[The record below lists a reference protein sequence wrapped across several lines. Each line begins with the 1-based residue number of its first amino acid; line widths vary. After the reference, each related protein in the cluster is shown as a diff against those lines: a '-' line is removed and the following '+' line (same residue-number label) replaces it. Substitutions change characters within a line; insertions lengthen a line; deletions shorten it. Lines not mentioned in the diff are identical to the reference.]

1 MPSQRRTPRGGP
13 GGPRGPRQ
21 GHSTHPGARGTRP
34 RAGGTRTPAPRSDP
48 APAAAGP
55 IATRT
60 PRATARR
67 PRFTGR
73 AAVLVLVLAVLTVS
87 YASSLR
93 AYLQQRSH
101 IGDLKAQIAEREA
114 SITDLEREKRRWE
127 DPAYVKAQARARF
140 GYLMPGEQGFEV
152 IGADGKPL
160 EAQATLNDPDEV
172 IKTVPKAWWTAAW
185 ESMELAGN
193 PPPPDEEP
201 AEMIDGTQQ

>member
-21 GHSTHPGARGTRP
+21 GHSTHPGARGPRP
-34 RAGGTRTPAPRSDP
+34 RAGGTRTPTSRSEP
-48 APAAAGP
+48 AAVAAGP
-55 IATRT
+55 AATSTTRST
-60 PRATARR
+60 RRR

-101 IGDLKAQIAEREA
+101 IGELKAQIAEREA
-114 SITDLEREKRRWE
+114 SINDLEREKKRWD
-127 DPAYVKAQARARF
+127 DPAYVKAQARERF

-152 IGADGKPL
+152 IGADGRPI